1 MGRLLKKVTDLE
13 EKINTDVHNPKKPVH
28 QSGLMSRLNSRAA
41 AQRGDDV
48 SSNQGSDKVSNARSL
63 LANLFKKK

>member
-13 EKINTDVHNPKKPVH
+13 EKINTDVHNPKKTH
-28 QSGLMSRLNSRAA
+28 HHSGGLMSRLNSRAG
-41 AQRGDDV
+41 RTGDDV